1 MIYSNNYMMKSR
13 IKTAVYN
20 LSNSFGELLMRCDFV
35 CIAGLMMF
43 MGAMLFVGEWL
54 CVNVAWKCMD
64 YDQVVMG
71 VSFALISSG
80 LISLFMG
87 LGIKYEKSE

>member
-1 MIYSNNYMMKSR
+1 MIYLSKYMSKTT

-43 MGAMLFVGEWL
+43 MGAILFVGEWL

-64 YDQVVMG
+64 YDQVIMAS
-71 VSFALISSG
+71 SFTLILSG

>member
-1 MIYSNNYMMKSR
+1 MIYLSKYMSKTT
-13 IKTAVYN
+13 IKTTVYN

>member
-1 MIYSNNYMMKSR
+1 MIYLSKYMSKTT
-13 IKTAVYN
+13 IKTVVYN

-43 MGAMLFVGEWL
+43 MGAILFVGEWL

-64 YDQVVMG
+64 YDQVIMAS
-71 VSFALISSG
+71 SFTLILSG

>member
-1 MIYSNNYMMKSR
+1 
-13 IKTAVYN
+13 
-20 LSNSFGELLMRCDFV
+20 
-35 CIAGLMMF
+35 

-64 YDQVVMG
+64 YNQVVMG

-87 LGIKYEKSE
+87 IGSKYENSE

>member
-1 MIYSNNYMMKSR
+1 MKSR

-64 YDQVVMG
+64 YNEVVMAI
-71 VSFALISSG
+71 SFTLILSG
-80 LISLFMG
+80 LISLFMALSTRESG
-87 LGIKYEKSE
+87 

>member
-1 MIYSNNYMMKSR
+1 MKSR

-64 YDQVVMG
+64 YNQVVMG